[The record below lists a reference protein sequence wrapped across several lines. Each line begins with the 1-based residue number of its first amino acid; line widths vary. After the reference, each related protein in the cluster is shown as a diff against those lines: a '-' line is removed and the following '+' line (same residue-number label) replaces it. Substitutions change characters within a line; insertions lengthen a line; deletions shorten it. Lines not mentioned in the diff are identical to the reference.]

1 MEGLTKSLQAINFGQ
16 KGFDVILSADGEQTG
31 SWNAIKAVGN
41 DASVKADVSTGEAYS
56 STGVYASGS
65 AVEIPQADSVYGNF
79 TKITVG
85 SGTVLAYRK

>member
-31 SWNAIKAVGN
+31 SWNAIKAVGD
-41 DASVKADVSTGEAYS
+41 DATVKADVSTGEAYS
-56 STGVYASGS
+56 TDGVYSTGSGLDIS
-65 AVEIPQADSVYGNF
+65 QSDSIYGNF
-79 TKITVG
+79 TKITVS